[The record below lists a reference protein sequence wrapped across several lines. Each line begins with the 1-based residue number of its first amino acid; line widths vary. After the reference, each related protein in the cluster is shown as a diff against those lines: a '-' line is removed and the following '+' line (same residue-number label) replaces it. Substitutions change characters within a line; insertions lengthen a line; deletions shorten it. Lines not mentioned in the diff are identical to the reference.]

1 MIVVVG
7 RPGMDAAGRLS
18 RIPGMVALAVAEAG
32 EPVELVGSVGDDA
45 AGDAV
50 IVALGRAGIGH
61 AALMRD
67 PAAATPAGDIAGSA
81 HDPATGQ
88 RSADSATPPDPV
100 RLPRLDA
107 SDVELGL
114 RYLPECRVLVLAEP
128 VGRDV
133 RDAVTAAAAYH
144 GAALVAVVAAGQ
156 QSLDDLPQTA
166 TQLVNPATDDGSFA
180 ADVGRHAVATRRAS
194 APKEATREA
203 TDEAGR

>member
-45 AGDAV
+45 TGDAV

-67 PAAATPAGDIAGSA
+67 PAAATPTGEEAGTTE
-81 HDPATGQ
+81 DPATGE
-88 RSADSATPPDPV
+88 SSTDSAKSGFPAG
-100 RLPRLDA
+100 LPRLDA

-128 VGRDV
+128 VGSDV
-133 RDAVTAAAAYH
+133 RHAVAAAAAYH

-156 QSLDDLPQTA
+156 QSLDDLPETS
-166 TQLVNPATDDGSFA
+166 TQLANPATDDGSFA
-180 ADVGRHAVATRRAS
+180 AHVARQAVALHRAS
-194 APKEATREA
+194 APY
-203 TDEAGR
+203 EAGA